1 MRFLKVP
8 FMRCQALMR
17 RRERKG
23 RRKWELPE
31 SSYLGHMV
39 KNRMTVIS
47 RWSAIIIPADAFGL
61 SISSVYQC
69 IRIVEEFAHGI

>member
-1 MRFLKVP
+1 MK
-8 FMRCQALMR
+8 

-47 RWSAIIIPADAFGL
+47 RWSAIILPANVSGL
-61 SISSVYQC
+61 PTSSAC
-69 IRIVEEFAHGI
+69 